1 VQAHI
6 DTRIALIMVRKT
18 GMATT
23 TETQLFVS
31 SLTTVY
37 PELRIVVPVLFAVYD
52 VLSSEGQRLSG
63 HSGVPLEYMLLA
75 ESDSYLISP
84 ILAGVQP
91 ILAAGNF
98 GEIADR
104 LSGAGIQH
112 LSMKSLG
119 MGRCCRRSLPRGSRR
134 TPLMPA
140 LSAAADL
147 FALLKVD
154 LPEVNFR
161 DLNARTAQVLSQQS
175 DGKFE
180 LSAGGPACRVSVD
193 PPPPPPHTHT
203 HPMLLAP
210 CTLASS

>member
-1 VQAHI
+1 MRRRCCRTASPCRSLSVQALI
-6 DTRIALIMVRKT
+6 DTRIALIMTRKT

-37 PELRIVVPVLFAVYD
+37 PELRIVVTVLFAVYD

-91 ILAAGNF
+91 ILTAGNF

-112 LSMKSLG
+112 LSMKSQC
-119 MGRCCRRSLPRGSRR
+119 MGRCCRRSRLSPDAPHVCLVCSRQVVCVGQDRRARRALP
-134 TPLMPA
+134 
-140 LSAAADL
+140 
-147 FALLKVD
+147 
-154 LPEVNFR
+154 
-161 DLNARTAQVLSQQS
+161 
-175 DGKFE
+175 
-180 LSAGGPACRVSVD
+180 
-193 PPPPPPHTHT
+193 
-203 HPMLLAP
+203 
-210 CTLASS
+210 